1 MEDKYIVHF
10 ISKTKASM
18 IKFIEN
24 KLSKN
29 GLGELIPTHGN
40 ILTALYENNGI
51 FRKTKMYKWQTY
63 HVYKAYKKGTAYRR
77 YF

>member
-40 ILTALYENNGI
+40 ILTARI
-51 FRKTKMYKWQTY
+51 
-63 HVYKAYKKGTAYRR
+63 
-77 YF
+77 